1 MSRISSLILLIV
13 PLKAL
18 IITDLNLKERIFF
31 LLGFL
36 AYFIALLLFE
46 LMALQDQPISVYTEE
61 DKSPLVSLEL
71 KVLSQCPSLII
82 VCSLVVIW
90 VDCFTGPVHKC
101 FYGGG
106 QKPSCLMRFYHV
118 QKLQFLVT
126 VVVVVV
132 VVCQKNTCL
141 ISSGLS
147 HTVAVQE
154 HSTLM
159 LV

>member
-18 IITDLNLKERIFF
+18 IITDLNLNERIFF

-36 AYFIALLLFE
+36 ALPEQFCLSPLVSYFKALLLFG

-61 DKSPLVSLEL
+61 DKSPLVSFEL

-82 VCSLVVIW
+82 VCSLVVVW
-90 VDCFTGPVHKC
+90 VGCFTGPVHKC

-106 QKPSCLMRFYHV
+106 QKASYLMRFYSV
-118 QKLQFLVT
+118 QKLQYLV
-126 VVVVVV
+126 
-132 VVCQKNTCL
+132 L
-141 ISSGLS
+141 YL
-147 HTVAVQE
+147 
-154 HSTLM
+154 LW
-159 LV
+159 